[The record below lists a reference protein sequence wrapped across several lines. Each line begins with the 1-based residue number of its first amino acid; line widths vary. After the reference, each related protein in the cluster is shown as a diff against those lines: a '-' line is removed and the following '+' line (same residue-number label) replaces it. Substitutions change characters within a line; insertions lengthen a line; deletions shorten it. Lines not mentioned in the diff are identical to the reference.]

1 MLLKDNKVFKLPR
14 LMGGS
19 FSGLD
24 RLDIPYNILILKDVT
39 QREDNGNIE
48 LLCQAKD
55 GPEQKSGGVRFSVDD
70 STKRIFYI
78 SGFSNKLVRI
88 LKLFIT
94 ANSTLYLLSNESQ
107 NKRYNS

>member
-14 LMGGS
+14 LMAGS

-48 LLCQAKD
+48 LLCQAND
-55 GPEQKSGGVRFSVDD
+55 GPEQKSGGVRFPVDD
-70 STKRIFYI
+70 RAK
-78 SGFSNKLVRI
+78 KDI
-88 LKLFIT
+88 LYQWLRQQIGKDIET
-94 ANSTLYLLSNESQ
+94 I
-107 NKRYNS
+107 YNSSFELTTLR